1 MRKSFKKS
9 WKDKCSLLSSSVF
22 ALHDLL
28 NSLDWI
34 LFENLSEVFMSSE
47 LELKKEETS
56 EESGFDVQGIR
67 VELKDVKAKVEEL
80 NKVNARVEGELK
92 ELKARFEDLEYW
104 FMNCF
109 VPKHNALPSHY
120 RRRAQERR
128 RYSGSQY

>member
-92 ELKARFEDLEYW
+92 ELKSGWGVEVSIPKFKVGGCHFVCDQHATLEGGV
-104 FMNCF
+104 NG
-109 VPKHNALPSHY
+109 HL
-120 RRRAQERR
+120 
-128 RYSGSQY
+128 